1 MLMSQLLAIENLTVE
16 FGDGAT
22 SIRAVDEV
30 SLNVAAGEIV
40 ALVGESGSGKS
51 VTALSVL
58 RLLPVPPARITSG
71 RLVFDGIDL
80 LTLGAEKIRKVRGR
94 RIGMIFQEPMTSLN
108 PVLSIGRQMTEGMRM
123 HLGLSAKS
131 AWTRAIELMA
141 TVGISDAER
150 RLRQYPHHMSGG
162 MRQRIMI
169 AMAVSCEPQL
179 IIADEP
185 TTALDVTIQAQIL
198 ELLQSLCRRLG
209 VALLII
215 THNLGIVA
223 RYAHRVYVM
232 YAGRIVERGSA
243 ARLYARPSH
252 PYTAGL
258 LNSVPRLDRPR
269 SVHVEPIPGSPPDPS
284 DLASGCAFRPRCH
297 LATAKC
303 AGAPPPLFDVKGGQA
318 SACYH
323 FDKLLELVPA

>member
-1 MLMSQLLAIENLTVE
+1 MPQLLAIENLTVE

-58 RLLPVPPARITSG
+58 RLLPVPPGRISSG
-71 RLVFDGIDL
+71 SVVFGGVDL
-80 LTLGAEKIRKVRGR
+80 LTLSEEEIRHVRGR

-108 PVLSIGRQMTEGMRM
+108 PILSIGRQLTEGMRM
-123 HLGLSAKS
+123 HLGLSAKL
-131 AWTRAIELMA
+131 AWGRALDLMA
-141 TVGISDAER
+141 MVGISDAER
-150 RLRQYPHHMSGG
+150 RLRQYPHQMSGG

-198 ELLQSLCRRLG
+198 ELLQSLCRRLD

-223 RYAHRVYVM
+223 RYADRLNVM
-232 YAGRIVERGSA
+232 YAGRVVEHGSA
-243 ARLYARPSH
+243 AALYREPAH
-252 PYTAGL
+252 PYTVGL

-269 SVHVEPIPGSPPDPS
+269 GAHLDPIPGAPPDPS
-284 DLASGCAFRPRCH
+284 ALASGCAFRPRCVH
-297 LATAKC
+297 ATRRC
-303 AGAPPPLFDVKGGQA
+303 AEAVPPLFEA
-318 SACYH
+318 RPAHRSACFY
-323 FDKLLELVPA
+323 FSRLLDPMPA